1 MKKELV
7 FVVILVI
14 LVVISLVQAIQ
25 LNGLKAKISDLGA
38 TGATSQKTA
47 VASGKTTGS
56 ASIPSSAQ
64 QLPQMVGGC

>member
-7 FVVILVI
+7 FVII
-14 LVVISLVQAIQ
+14 LVVLVAISLIQAIQ
-25 LNGLKAKISDLGA
+25 LNGLKAEISELGTKGAASQKIS
-38 TGATSQKTA
+38 
-47 VASGKTTGS
+47 VASGKTSGS